1 MKYRIGLPFWKT
13 LARCGLSLTFR
24 VKISKDQDRN
34 CYYVSSSDLGGLT
47 TEAKTLEELA
57 PKIYDRAT
65 DILEEFVPRNNL
77 GSIHALMNFSQQDI
91 DS

>member
-24 VKISKDQDRN
+24 VNISKDQDRN

-47 TEAKTLEELA
+47 TEAKTLEELG
-57 PKIYDRAT
+57 KI
-65 DILEEFVPRNNL
+65 L
-77 GSIHALMNFSQQDI
+77 GFSKERIRQIECIALKKLRFNTKVQQMKDYI
-91 DS
+91 S